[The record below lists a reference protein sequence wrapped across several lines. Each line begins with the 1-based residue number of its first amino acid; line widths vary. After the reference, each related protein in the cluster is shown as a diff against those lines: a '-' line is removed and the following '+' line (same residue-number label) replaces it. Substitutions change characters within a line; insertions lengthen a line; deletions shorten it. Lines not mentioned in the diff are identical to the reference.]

1 MKKSEIK
8 KYLKRGA
15 FKKWNLN
22 DLLKLKKEVG
32 NILKDVDQEIDA
44 IEDDVDQEEKLLDLC
59 DYRCSIN
66 TIYTTVLNEISIKRL
81 RIDREGYRSS
91 SHISINIGKR
101 PNYSKEKGN

>member
-8 KYLKRGA
+8 KYLKRGV
-15 FKKWNLN
+15 FKKWSLN
-22 DLLKLKKEVG
+22 DLLEFKKEVK
-32 NILKDVDQEIDA
+32 NILKDTDQEIDT
-44 IEDDVDQEEKLLDLC
+44 IEDDVEQEEKLLDLC

-81 RIDREGYRSS
+81 RIDKEGYKSN